1 MGVSERRVIAVAA
14 VLSGVLLLLA
24 AWWWFGAA
32 GRGAASGFLLSAD
45 QQAQR
50 LLLHGDAPAAA
61 KRFRHPAWQAA
72 ALYRA
77 GDFKQAAGVYA
88 GLPGA
93 EAAYNQGNAL
103 LMSGS
108 YEAAIARYDAALQ
121 QRPGWRAA
129 EDNRT
134 IARRRRDRIHHEGA
148 DMSGGMIGADKGFRF
163 DQGAP
168 QNQQERPQMQ
178 ESFAGDGM
186 QDIWLRRVQTRP
198 ADFLRAKFAYQQ
210 AAPARPPAQQETQP

>member
-1 MGVSERRVIAVAA
+1 MGVTERRVVAVAG
-14 VLSGVLLLLA
+14 VFSGVLLLLT

-50 LLLHGDAPAAA
+50 LLLEGDAAAA
-61 KRFRHPAWQAA
+61 ARRFRHPAWQAA

-93 EAAYNQGNAL
+93 EAAYNQANAL

-108 YEAAIARYDAALQ
+108 YEAAITRYDAALR
-121 QRPGWRAA
+121 QRPGWQAA
-129 EDNRT
+129 EVNRK
-134 IARRRRDRIHHEGA
+134 IAQGRRDRIQHDGA
-148 DMSGGMIGADKGFRF
+148 DMTGGKIGADKGFRF
-163 DQGAP
+163 DKGAP
-168 QNQQERPQMQ
+168 QNQQEQPQTQ
-178 ESFAGDGM
+178 ENLAGDGL

-210 AAPARPPAQQETQP
+210 AASARPPAQQEPQR

>member
-1 MGVSERRVIAVAA
+1 MGVIGRRVMTVAG

-24 AWWWFGAA
+24 AWWWFGPA
-32 GRGAASGFLLSAD
+32 GRGAVSGFLLSAD

-50 LLLHGDAPAAA
+50 LLLQGDAAAAA
-61 KRFRHPAWQAA
+61 KRFHHPAWQAA
-72 ALYRA
+72 AHYRA
-77 GDFKQAAGVYA
+77 GNFKQAAGVYA
-88 GLPGA
+88 GLPGPD
-93 EAAYNQGNAL
+93 AAYNQANAL

-129 EDNRT
+129 EENRA
-134 IARRRRDRIHHEGA
+134 IALGRRDRIHHEGA
-148 DMSGGMIGADKGFRF
+148 DMTGGMIGADKGVRF
-163 DQGAP
+163 DKGAV
-168 QNQQERPQMQ
+168 QNQQQQPRVQDG
-178 ESFAGDGM
+178 FAGDGM

-210 AAPARPPAQQETQP
+210 AAPLRPQPQLERQ